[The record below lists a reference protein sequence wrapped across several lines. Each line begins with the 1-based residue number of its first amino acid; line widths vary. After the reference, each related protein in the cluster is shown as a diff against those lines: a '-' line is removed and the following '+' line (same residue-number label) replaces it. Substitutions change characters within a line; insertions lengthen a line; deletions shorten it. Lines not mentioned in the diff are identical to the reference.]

1 MQTPATDR
9 PHHVRGDPMA
19 KTAAIGIRIEPE
31 MKEAI
36 DAAAKADRRSVASYI
51 EKLIADD
58 LEKKG
63 MLPSGASQ

>member
-1 MQTPATDR
+1 MFACCEHAASFTETK
-9 PHHVRGDPMA
+9 MA

-31 MKEAI
+31 LKESI
-36 DAAAKADRRSVASYI
+36 EVAAKAERRSVASYI

-63 MLPSGASQ
+63 LLPPAS